1 MNKQLPSNE
10 LKPRERKKSWRNRRP
25 IAHGQSNLDDVQLE
39 IFSDGGDNAEV
50 QTTDANQTNPTSD
63 NPKEILCRDLAR
75 NYVRKE
81 GRFFRRNDPTTA
93 ISASD
98 LKRAALIRFSE
109 KYREIE
115 LTDELW
121 REVYQYSVEEI
132 HTDKT
137 QTIPVWD
144 GRSECCPEVSDGLI
158 WSDGSA
164 SINTWTKPEYR
175 NLGLTEA
182 DYGMFQELLER
193 MFRHDCDRT
202 FFLDWLSWSLQ
213 NEGSKPSFSI
223 LLYSQTKGTGKSI
236 IGQVLNALFGPS
248 NSIGINGIS
257 KLTSRF
263 NQTLMSKKFITCE
276 EVKLKPGTDAGN
288 AVKSFITEPRVAVEG
303 KGKEVTEV
311 RSVSVYLMTTNHYPH
326 WIEPDDRRF
335 YVIDANHPGH
345 ASGPDN
351 ENFQSFMSS
360 FYKYMDNPE
369 NIARLYNALM
379 VRQQSNGFNPRS
391 LNMAAVDTPIIQRLH
406 AASGEVLQ
414 QELAEFIA
422 GTGKFAIPQASL
434 RKLFFENLKVN
445 PNRLAHMMNELGWI
459 PAKAKWGGTDYAR
472 VIWVHPDYRVS
483 NGRVLGPEG
492 YDEPVDHIEEDV
504 EII

>member
-1 MNKQLPSNE
+1 MNAQLPKDSLLLTGAEYVPTLIKHDHPDTVETKGDVAEDQKVEFGTSND
-10 LKPRERKKSWRNRRP
+10 PKS
-25 IAHGQSNLDDVQLE
+25 V
-39 IFSDGGDNAEV
+39 
-50 QTTDANQTNPTSD
+50 
-63 NPKEILCRDLAR
+63 LCRDLAR
-75 NYVRKE
+75 NFVRKE
-81 GRFFRRNDPTTA
+81 GRFFRRDNPTTA

-98 LKRAALIRFSE
+98 LRRVALVRFSE
-109 KYREIE
+109 KYPEIE
-115 LTDELW
+115 LTDDLW
-121 REVYQYSVEEI
+121 RDVYHHAVEEV
-132 HTDKT
+132 HSDKS

-144 GRSECCPEVSDGLI
+144 GRTECCPDVSGGLV
-158 WSDGSA
+158 WNDGSA
-164 SINTWTKPEYR
+164 TINSWSKPGYR
-175 NLGLTEA
+175 SLGVTEA
-182 DYGMFQELLER
+182 DYGLFQELLDR
-193 MFRHDCDRT
+193 MFPFACDRS

-213 NEGSKPSFSI
+213 NEGSKPGFSM
-223 LLYSQTKGTGKSI
+223 LLYSQTKGTGKST
-236 IGQVLNALFGPS
+236 IGQVLSLLFGQG

-335 YVIDANHPGH
+335 YVIDANHSGH
-345 ASGPDN
+345 ASGPDH
-351 ENFQSFMSS
+351 EAFQSFMTN
-360 FYKYMDNPE
+360 FYAYMADPE

-379 VRQQSNGFNPRS
+379 ARQQSNGFNPRS
-391 LNMAAVDTPIIQRLH
+391 LNMAAVDTPIMKRLH

-414 QELAEFIA
+414 QELAEIIA
-422 GTGKFAIPQASL
+422 GKGEFAIPQSDLRMIFVESL
-434 RKLFFENLKVN
+434 KAN
-445 PNRLAHMMNELGWI
+445 PNRLAHMMNELGWV
-459 PAKAKWGGTDYAR
+459 PEKAKWGGTDYAR

-483 NGRVLGPEG
+483 NGRVLGPDG
-492 YDEPVDHIEEDV
+492 YDQPVEEEV